1 MTMMH
6 PGRLLPF
13 SALSRWWLVVVG
25 LLGTAG
31 CGSGVGEIHPAAGTI
46 QFEDGTPLP
55 EGTDL
60 ELLPLTEGDAG
71 FTVSGAV
78 FANGQF
84 ELETM
89 LPGGKCREGAPA
101 GRYKVILFAVDS
113 LEPRPADTYLDA
125 AQTPLQVEIGPG
137 RDNQSLRLTVT
148 AGPARPSGG

>member
-1 MTMMH
+1 
-6 PGRLLPF
+6 
-13 SALSRWWLVVVG
+13 
-25 LLGTAG
+25 
-31 CGSGVGEIHPAAGTI
+31 
-46 QFEDGTPLP
+46 
-55 EGTDL
+55 
-60 ELLPLTEGDAG
+60 
-71 FTVSGAV
+71 
-78 FANGQF
+78 
-84 ELETM
+84 M